1 MATLPPNGHRMT
13 RDLRADLFR
22 GVALWMIVVNHT
34 PGNWLGQVTLK
45 NWAFSD
51 ATEAFVLLAGYAGA
65 FAYAGAA
72 DREGWAIASARAIRR
87 IGKLYVAHIFLLVV
101 FTAQVGLSAATL
113 DRGAYLDELAL
124 DPFAEDPYRTLLE
137 ALLLRFQPAFLDI
150 LPLYIVLLAL
160 LPLVLALRRRPWLV
174 LALSVATWALARHFD
189 LNLPR
194 WREGGWFF
202 NPLGWQLLF
211 VLGFLVGQSARGAP
225 SLPWPAPS
233 RALSALAA
241 GFLLLCAAAL
251 VVEARLPAV
260 VDRLPDAFPAFL
272 ASVDKTAL
280 HPLRLLSVLALLWLV
295 ARHLPRDAAWLG
307 SRWVRPVVTMGR
319 QSLPVFCFGILLSFL
334 ARLALEESDAALM
347 QGAVNILCL
356 AALLLTGILADWQ
369 RERPRATVAPAM
381 RAAALL
387 LPLLLLAAPAA
398 AQPACP
404 PVPDEVT
411 EAARPLPATLAALNV
426 GTLRVL
432 VLGSASVTG
441 PGASGPEAAWPA
453 RLQALLADAH
463 PGRTVEVAVRGGR
476 GVSAADHLAL
486 LRQEGPALR
495 PALVIW
501 QAGTV
506 EAARGADPE
515 EMTEALQGGLDR
527 IRRRG
532 ADAILVDMQWSR
544 FLRGNANVEPYRDKL
559 RLAAAGAGAALFRRW
574 DLMQSWV
581 ESGALD
587 LERIPPR
594 ERTAALDRLNDCLAR
609 ALLAVVERGIAEAR

>member
-1 MATLPPNGHRMT
+1 MG
-13 RDLRADLFR
+13 RDGRADVFR
-22 GVALWMIVVNHT
+22 GLALWMIVVNHT
-34 PGNWLGQVTLK
+34 PGNALGQVTLK
-45 NWAFSD
+45 NWAFAD
-51 ATEAFVLLAGYAGA
+51 ATEIFVLLAGYAGA

-72 DREGWAIASARAIRR
+72 DRAGWAIAAARAMRR

-113 DRGAYLDELAL
+113 DRAAYLDELAL

-160 LPLVLALRRRPWLV
+160 VPLMLALRHRPWLL
-174 LALSVATWALARHFD
+174 LALSVLLWAGSRELGV
-189 LNLPR
+189 NLPR

-211 VLGFLVGQSARGAP
+211 VLGFLVGQGARGAA
-225 SLPWPAPS
+225 SLPWPGPS
-233 RALSALAA
+233 RAVSAMAMA
-241 GFLLLCAAAL
+241 VLLGCAIVM
-251 VVEARLPAV
+251 VVDARLPGV
-260 VDRLPDAFPAFL
+260 MERLPDAVPAFL

-280 HPLRLLSVLALLWLV
+280 HPLRLLSVLALLWLA
-295 ARHLPRDAAWLG
+295 ARHVPRDAAWLRG
-307 SRWVRPVVTMGR
+307 RWVRPFATMGR

-334 ARLALEESDAALM
+334 ARLALEHEDGPWM
-347 QGAVNILCL
+347 QWVVNIACL
-356 AALLLTGILADWQ
+356 AALALTGFLADWQ
-369 RERPRATVAPAM
+369 RERPRASVPPAM

-387 LPLLLLAAPAA
+387 LPILLLAAPAA

-404 PVPDEVT
+404 PVPEEVM
-411 EAARPLPATLAALNV
+411 EAARPLPASLAALRE

-441 PGASGPEAAWPA
+441 MGGSGPEASWPA
-453 RLQALLADAH
+453 RLQALLAAAH
-463 PGRTVEVAVRGGR
+463 PAATVEVAVRGGR
-476 GVSAADHLAL
+476 GVSVQDHLAL
-486 LRQEGPALR
+486 LRQEGPAFR
-495 PALVIW
+495 PHLVIW

-515 EMTEALQGGLDR
+515 EMTEALTAGLDR

-532 ADAILVDMQWSR
+532 ADAILVEMQWSR

-559 RLAAAGAGAALFRRW
+559 RQAAGGAGAALFRRW
-574 DLMQSWV
+574 ELMESWADA
-581 ESGALD
+581 GALD
-587 LERIPPR
+587 LERTPAR
-594 ERTAALDRLNDCLAR
+594 DRRAALDRLNDCLAR
-609 ALLAVVERGIAEAR
+609 SLASMIARGLAEAR

>member
-1 MATLPPNGHRMT
+1 MA
-13 RDLRADLFR
+13 RDGRADLFR
-22 GVALWMIVVNHT
+22 GLALWMIVVNHT
-34 PGNWLGQVTLK
+34 PGNLLGQFTLK
-45 NWAFSD
+45 NWAFAD
-51 ATEAFVLLAGYAGA
+51 ATEIFVLLAGYAGA

-72 DREGWAIASARAIRR
+72 DREGWAIAAARAVRR

-113 DRGAYLDELAL
+113 DRAAYLDELAL

-160 LPLVLALRRRPWLV
+160 LPPMLALRRRPWLL
-174 LALSVATWALARHFD
+174 LALSVALWAFARHWD
-189 LNLPR
+189 VNLPR

-211 VLGFLVGQSARGAP
+211 VLGFLVGQGARGAP
-225 SLPWPAPS
+225 SLPWPGPS

-241 GFLLLCAAAL
+241 GFLAACAAAL
-251 VVEARLPAV
+251 VVEARLPGLV
-260 VDRLPDAFPAFL
+260 ERLPDAFPAFL

-280 HPLRLLSVLALLWLV
+280 HPLRLASVLALLWLG
-295 ARHLPRDAAWLG
+295 ARHVPRGGAFMRG
-307 SRWVRPVVTMGR
+307 RWGAPFVTMGR

-334 ARLALEESDAALM
+334 ARLALEHDDGPAM
-347 QGAVNILCL
+347 QWAVNLFCL
-356 AALLLTGILADWQ
+356 GALLVMAALADWQ
-369 RERPRATVAPAM
+369 REGPRATVPPAM

-387 LPLLLLAAPAA
+387 LLILAAPAA
-398 AQPACP
+398 AQAACP
-404 PVPDEVT
+404 AVPEEITDS
-411 EAARPLPATLAALNV
+411 ARPLPATRAALDA

-453 RLQALLADAH
+453 RLQALLAEAH
-463 PGRTVEVAVRGGR
+463 PAATVEVAVRGGR
-476 GVSAADHLAL
+476 GVSVADHLAL
-486 LRQEGPALR
+486 LRQEGPMLR
-495 PALVIW
+495 PALVVW

-515 EMTEALQGGLDR
+515 EMTEALTAGLDR

-532 ADAILVDMQWSR
+532 ADAVLVDMQWSR

-574 DLMQSWV
+574 ELMEAWADA
-581 ESGALD
+581 GALD
-587 LERIPPR
+587 LERTPTAR
-594 ERTAALDRLNDCLAR
+594 RTAALDRLNDCIAR
-609 ALLAVVERGIAEAR
+609 ALAGMIARGISEAR

>member
-1 MATLPPNGHRMT
+1 MS
-13 RDLRADLFR
+13 RDGRADLFR
-22 GVALWMIVVNHT
+22 GLALWMIVVNHT
-34 PGNWLGQVTLK
+34 PGNLLGQVTLK
-45 NWAFSD
+45 NWAFAD

-72 DREGWAIASARAIRR
+72 DREGLAIASARAIRR

-113 DRGAYLDELAL
+113 DRSAYLDELAL

-160 LPLVLALRRRPWLV
+160 LPLMLALRRRPWLL
-174 LALSVATWALARHFD
+174 LALSVLLWAGARHWD
-189 LNLPR
+189 VNLPR

-211 VLGFLVGQSARGAP
+211 VLGFLVGQGARGAP

-241 GFLLLCAAAL
+241 AFLLACAAAL
-251 VVEARLPAV
+251 VVEARLPLLV
-260 VDRLPDAFPAFL
+260 ERLPDAFPAFL

-295 ARHLPRDAAWLG
+295 ARHVPREGAFLHG
-307 SRWVRPVVTMGR
+307 RWGAPFATMGR

-334 ARLALEESDAALM
+334 ARLALEHDDGPAM
-347 QGAVNILCL
+347 QWAVNMGCL
-356 AALLLTGILADWQ
+356 GALLVTGALADWQ
-369 RERPRATVAPAM
+369 RERPRASVPPAM
-381 RAAALL
+381 RAAAFL

-398 AQPACP
+398 AQQACP
-404 PVPDEVT
+404 QVPEEITD
-411 EAARPLPATLAALNV
+411 AARPLPATRAALEA

-441 PGASGPEAAWPA
+441 PGGSGPDNSWPA
-453 RLQALLADAH
+453 RLQAILAAAH
-463 PGRTVEVAVRGGR
+463 PAATVEVAVRGGR
-476 GVSAADHLAL
+476 GVSVADHLAL
-486 LRQEGPALR
+486 LRQEGPAFR
-495 PALVIW
+495 PQLVIW

-506 EAARGADPE
+506 EAARNADPE
-515 EMTEALQGGLDR
+515 EMTEALTAGLDR

-559 RLAAAGAGAALFRRW
+559 RLAAGGAGAALFRRW
-574 DLMQSWV
+574 ELMEGWV

-587 LERIPPR
+587 LERTPAAGR
-594 ERTAALDRLNDCLAR
+594 VAALDRLNDCLAR
-609 ALLAVVERGIAEAR
+609 ALAALVARGVAEAR

>member
-1 MATLPPNGHRMT
+1 MG
-13 RDLRADLFR
+13 RDGRADVFR
-22 GVALWMIVVNHT
+22 GLALWMIVVNHT
-34 PGNWLGQVTLK
+34 PGNVLGQVTLK
-45 NWAFSD
+45 NWAFAD
-51 ATEAFVLLAGYAGA
+51 ATEIFVLLAGYAGA
-65 FAYAGAA
+65 FAYAGVA
-72 DREGWAIASARAIRR
+72 DREGWAIASARAVRR
-87 IGKLYVAHIFLLVV
+87 IGKLYVTHIFLLVV

-113 DRGAYLDELAL
+113 DRAAYLDELAL

-137 ALLLRFQPAFLDI
+137 ALMLRFQPAFLDI

-160 LPLVLALRRRPWLV
+160 LPAMLALRRRPWLM
-174 LALSVATWALARHFD
+174 LALSVLVWAGARQLD

-211 VLGFLVGQSARGAP
+211 VLGFLVGQGARGAP

-241 GFLLLCAAAL
+241 AILLGCAAVL
-251 VVEARLPAV
+251 VTEARLPAAME
-260 VDRLPDAFPAFL
+260 RLPDALPAFL

-295 ARHLPRDAAWLG
+295 ARHVPRDAAWLRA
-307 SRWVRPVVTMGR
+307 RWAWPFTAMGR
-319 QSLPVFCFGILLSFL
+319 HSLPVFCFGILLSFL
-334 ARLALEESDAALM
+334 ARLALEVEDGPAM
-347 QGAVNILCL
+347 QWAVNILCL
-356 AALLLTGILADWQ
+356 AALMLTGLLADWQ
-369 RERPRATVAPAM
+369 QERPRATVAPAM

-404 PVPDEVT
+404 AVPEEVI
-411 EAARPLPATLAALNV
+411 EAARPLPATLAALNA

-441 PGASGPEAAWPA
+441 PGGSGPEHSWPA
-453 RLQALLADAH
+453 RLQALLAAAH
-463 PGRTVEVAVRGGR
+463 PQAVVEVAVRGGR
-476 GVSAADHLAL
+476 GVSVQDHLAL
-486 LRQEGPALR
+486 LRQEGPALQ
-495 PALVIW
+495 PQLVVW

-515 EMTEALQGGLDR
+515 EMTEALTAGLDR

-559 RLAAAGAGAALFRRW
+559 RLAAGGAGAALFRRW
-574 DLMQSWV
+574 ELMESWADA
-581 ESGALD
+581 GALD
-587 LERIPPR
+587 LERTPPAAR
-594 ERTAALDRLNDCLAR
+594 RAALDRLNDCLAR
-609 ALLAVVERGIAEAR
+609 SLASLVARGLAEAR

>member
-1 MATLPPNGHRMT
+1 MT

-22 GVALWMIVVNHT
+22 GLALWMIVVNHT
-34 PGNWLGQVTLK
+34 PGNVLGQVTLK
-45 NWAFSD
+45 NWSFAD

-72 DREGWAIASARAIRR
+72 DREGWAIASARAVRR
-87 IGKLYVAHIFLLVV
+87 IGKLYMAHIVLLVV

-150 LPLYIVLLAL
+150 LPLYMVLLAV
-160 LPLVLALRRRPWLV
+160 LPLVLALRHRPWLL
-174 LALSVATWALARHFD
+174 LALSLLTWALARHFD
-189 LNLPR
+189 VNLPR

-211 VLGFLVGQSARGAP
+211 VLGFLVGQGARGAAT
-225 SLPWPAPS
+225 LPWPAPS
-233 RALSALAA
+233 RTLSALALA
-241 GFLLLCAAAL
+241 FLLACAAAL

-260 VDRLPDAFPAFL
+260 LERLPDAFPAFL

-280 HPLRLLSVLALLWLV
+280 HPLRLACVLALLWLV
-295 ARHLPRDAAWLG
+295 ARHVPRDAAPLR
-307 SRWVRPVVTMGR
+307 SRWLRPFVIMGR

-334 ARLALEESDAALM
+334 ARLALEHDDGAPM
-347 QGAVNILCL
+347 QWAVNLACL
-356 AALLLTGILADWQ
+356 AALALTGFLADWQ
-369 RERPRATVAPAM
+369 RERPRATLPPAM

-387 LPLLLLAAPAA
+387 LMLLLPTAPAA
-398 AQPACP
+398 ALPACP
-404 PVPDEVT
+404 SVPDEIT
-411 EAARPLPATLAALNV
+411 EAARPLPATLAALGG

-453 RLQALLADAH
+453 RLQALLAEAN
-463 PGRTVEVAVRGGR
+463 PRASVEVAVRGGR
-476 GVSAADHLAL
+476 GVSVADHLAM
-486 LRQEGPALR
+486 LRQEGPALQ

-506 EAARGADPE
+506 EAARNADPE
-515 EMTEALQGGLDR
+515 EMTEALQHGLDR

-544 FLRGNANVEPYRDKL
+544 FLRGNANVEPYREKL
-559 RLAAAGAGAALFRRW
+559 RMAAAGAGAAVFRRW
-574 DLMQSWV
+574 DLMQAWV

-587 LERIPPR
+587 LERVPPR
-594 ERTAALDRLNDCLAR
+594 ERAASLDRLNDCLAR
-609 ALLAVVERGIAEAR
+609 ALAALVAAGVAEAR